1 MTTEQINA
9 IVEDVY
15 QQAEDNYSTWGQWII
30 ETTTKAEAAE
40 AIRADGT
47 GEFLIKAAKLQRE
60 REEDACSEIL

>member
-40 AIRADGT
+40 QIRSQGT
-47 GEFLIKAAKLQRE
+47 GEFLIKAAQLQRE
-60 REEDACSEIL
+60 REEDACAEIL

>member
-40 AIRADGT
+40 QILADGT
-47 GEFLIKAAKLQRE
+47 GEFLIKAAQLQRE
-60 REEDACSEIL
+60 REEDACAEIL